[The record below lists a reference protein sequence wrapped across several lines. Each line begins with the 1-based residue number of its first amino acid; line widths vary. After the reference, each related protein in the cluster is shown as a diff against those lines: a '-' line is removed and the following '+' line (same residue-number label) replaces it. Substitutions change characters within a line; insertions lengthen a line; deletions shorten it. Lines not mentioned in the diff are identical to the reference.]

1 MSVFKI
7 GLVFVLLVGGIVW
20 TVNIDVDGK
29 HSQTP
34 ATGVNHAIS

>member
-29 HSQTP
+29 HPQKPTIEVS
-34 ATGVNHAIS
+34 HAIS